1 MMKHP
6 TPTVTFT
13 IDTGYGD
20 REFRQTF
27 KNSDEALAYLSGYLG
42 DADGMI
48 KDFTVYFDWDTTISE
63 E

>member
-27 KNSDEALAYLSGYLG
+27 KNSDDALAYLSGYLG
-42 DADGMI
+42 DANGTLKAFAVD
-48 KDFTVYFDWDTTISE
+48 FDWE
-63 E
+63 A